1 MSNDLVALLVVAL
14 IAGLLGYFVSVGLA
28 ALFLIVV
35 LIIVLARGRL
45 NVQ

>member
-1 MSNDLVALLVVAL
+1 MTRPDPIVTLVVVAV

-35 LIIVLARGRL
+35 LVLALVAYRL
-45 NVQ
+45 